1 MGALPMGEKAF
12 PREFLNELR
21 RRVPVS
27 QLVGEKVKLKRHGK
41 EFVGLSPFTD
51 EKTPSFTVNDQR
63 QFWKDFS
70 SGRRG
75 DIFAFL
81 MQVEGIE
88 FREAVKRIAHKAG
101 LPLPSV
107 SDGFVN
113 SGG

>member
-1 MGALPMGEKAF
+1 MGVIPTGEKVF

-27 QLVGEKVKLKRHGK
+27 ELVGEKVKLKRRGK
-41 EFVGLSPFTD
+41 EYIGLSPFTD
-51 EKTPSFTVNDQR
+51 ETTPSFTVNDQK

-75 DIFAFL
+75 DIFGFL
-81 MQVEGIE
+81 MQIEGIE

-101 LPLPSV
+101 VP
-107 SDGFVN
+107 
-113 SGG
+113 